1 MDEYGVLVKWRV
13 SHGYFRDKRCRGI
26 ELMPTPGTL
35 QWMRRRAVVFKKIE
49 VNEWVLLGNTKTQ
62 WDEEEEIT
70 VAVEIKEKQLWYY
83 TEKPDAV
90 QEIRVVLKEMQPGQ
104 EVDLNYEVKRM
115 RWEYLL
121 IAREEREEQ
130 EQRRLELV
138 ETAGRLNFEDVETIG
153 FMGKTVFRIVSREL
167 VDLCETYDY
176 QLRLVDRKVLGKR
189 TLSKNIEFPEPGRF
203 LTDSGDCIRQVIY
216 Y

>member
-1 MDEYGVLVKWRV
+1 
-13 SHGYFRDKRCRGI
+13 
-26 ELMPTPGTL
+26 
-35 QWMRRRAVVFKKIE
+35 
-49 VNEWVLLGNTKTQ
+49 
-62 WDEEEEIT
+62 
-70 VAVEIKEKQLWYY
+70 
-83 TEKPDAV
+83 
-90 QEIRVVLKEMQPGQ
+90 MQPGQ

-138 ETAGRLNFEDVETIG
+138 EIAGRLNFEEMETIE
-153 FMGKTVFRIVSREL
+153 FMGKTVFRTVSREF

-176 QLRLVDRKVLGKR
+176 QLRLVDRKILGKKI
-189 TLSKNIEFPEPGRF
+189 LSKNIESPQPGRF
-203 LTDSGDCIRQVIY
+203 LTDSGDCIRQVVY